1 MRGKTPIR
9 EKRKKSL
16 SQNIRPVHIEVSEP
30 VSLHRRSPFEFSC
43 GINFERALRVEESL
57 DERERRG

>member
-1 MRGKTPIR
+1 MKTKKLIKQQIGKRLPQR
-9 EKRKKSL
+9 AK
-16 SQNIRPVHIEVSEP
+16 PVHIEVSEP